1 MSATSSTRAP
11 SGARRQ
17 HDPAR
22 GAGAGV
28 GARQGTIREH
38 NLALLTQQLF
48 GAGIPLSR
56 AALAARTGMTRSTVS
71 RLVDDLLAAGIL
83 REEEAVSHGGRGRP
97 AVPLLPARRTLLG
110 LGLEVNVDFLA
121 ARALDLSGEVV
132 AEEVVHDDL
141 RGSDPTQVLA
151 RTGDLAR
158 AVARRAGRT
167 GGRVVASALALPG
180 LVQRGSGRLLLA
192 PNLGWTDVDPLA
204 GLGDTDGLGDVVA
217 VVNEADAGA
226 IAAARPRR
234 NGPQLPQTFLYVSA
248 QVGIGAATVSRGVVE
263 AGTHGWAGE
272 IGHVAV
278 VPDGPRCR
286 CGATGC
292 LEQYA
297 GKEALAEA
305 AGLPPTA
312 EAEELLEV
320 ALRDGAAGEPARAA
334 LDRAAW
340 ALGVVL
346 AGAVNLLDVGDI
358 VLGGEYVPLAEQL
371 RPGIEAELAARVLAA
386 PWTTLAV
393 HAAEH
398 VVAASATG
406 AALQALAE
414 VVQHPARWVPER
426 PVLA

>member
-1 MSATSSTRAP
+1 MSATSSTRVP

-22 GAGAGV
+22 GAGAGAGV

-226 IAAARPRR
+226 MAATRPRR
-234 NGPQLPQTFLYVSA
+234 NGPQLPPTFLYVSA

-334 LDRAAW
+334 LDRAA
-340 ALGVVL
+340 
-346 AGAVNLLDVGDI
+346 
-358 VLGGEYVPLAEQL
+358 
-371 RPGIEAELAARVLAA
+371 
-386 PWTTLAV
+386 
-393 HAAEH
+393 
-398 VVAASATG
+398 
-406 AALQALAE
+406 
-414 VVQHPARWVPER
+414 
-426 PVLA
+426 